1 MLGNVS
7 ERAETQG
14 GPGEVKRQGH
24 AIVCDQ
30 GRISDVSQPLRS
42 WRGGKAI
49 DRRVAL
55 HTVRHRQ
62 AWTPRPIGMKR
73 SCRRQTIDKLLS
85 GPSIAAPHTRRRLR
99 KMERGEISSVHSPD
113 RRFFPD
119 VPISTGPL
127 VPLQQAEAKTYRL
140 RCACTAAKRL
150 NSRLEAQQ

>member
-30 GRISDVSQPLRS
+30 GEISDVSQSLRS

-62 AWTPRPIGMKR
+62 AWTPRPTGMKR
-73 SCRRQTIDKLLS
+73 SCRRELSTSCFQVPQLLRRTL
-85 GPSIAAPHTRRRLR
+85 AAVCA
-99 KMERGEISSVHSPD
+99 KWS
-113 RRFFPD
+113 
-119 VPISTGPL
+119 
-127 VPLQQAEAKTYRL
+127 EAKYRV
-140 RCACTAAKRL
+140 
-150 NSRLEAQQ
+150 SIHPVGGFF